1 MAKVFVD
8 LSPLRTSKNF
18 RLVFFGQL
26 ASTLG
31 DQVTVVAVAYEVFRL
46 THSSLQ
52 VGLVSLTQLIPL
64 LGVSLIGGSYID
76 TIDRRRLLVWS
87 FSASTVLGVI
97 LAGDATLRHPY
108 LWPFYVLTA
117 LSAGFSGMIKPAQSA
132 ALPQMV
138 TPSQITAALAIRQIM
153 FQLGVVIGPSI
164 AGITIALF
172 GPGAA
177 LAVDAVSFLIGM
189 VTSARLSPLP
199 PLELGPKGGIKSAM
213 AGLTYVRSSG
223 VLKGIFII
231 DLSAMVF
238 GLPRALFPA
247 LALSHFHGNAATLGY
262 LYSAVGLGALIAALT
277 SGWLAQVNRQGLGV
291 IFAVVAWGAAIAAF
305 GVAGGLALGIALLAI
320 AGYADVVS
328 AVLRNSILQTVSP
341 EDMRGRLS
349 AIQIAVVT
357 GGPRLGDLEAGL
369 VATLFTTTIS
379 VISGGALCILGAG
392 VVWKTLPSFSR
403 FVRRK

>member
-8 LSPLRTSKNF
+8 LSPLRTSRNF
-18 RLVFFGQL
+18 RLVFIGQL

-31 DQVTVVAVAYEVFRL
+31 DQVTVVAVAYEVYRL

-52 VGLVSLTQLIPL
+52 VGLVSLAQLIPL
-64 LGVSLIGGSYID
+64 LGVSLIGGSYVD
-76 TIDRRRLLVWS
+76 TLDRRRLLVWS
-87 FSASTVLGVI
+87 LFSSAVLGII
-97 LAGDATLRHPY
+97 LAGDAILPHPY
-108 LWPFYVLTA
+108 LWPFYVFTA
-117 LSAGFSGMIKPAQSA
+117 LSAGLSGLIKPAQSA

-138 TPSQITAALAIRQIM
+138 TPPQITAALAIRQIM
-153 FQLGVVIGPSI
+153 FQLGVVIGPSL
-164 AGITIALF
+164 AGITIAVF

-177 LAVDAVSFLIGM
+177 LGLDAFSFLVGM
-189 VTSARLSPLP
+189 LTSMRLSPLP
-199 PLELGPKGGIKSAM
+199 PVELGPKGGIRSAM
-213 AGLTYVRSSG
+213 AGLSYVRGSQ

-247 LALSHFHGNAATLGY
+247 LALSHFHGGAATLGY
-262 LYSAVGLGALIAALT
+262 LYSAVGLGALVAAVT
-277 SGWLAQVNRQGLGV
+277 SGWVGRVRRQGLGV
-291 IFAVVAWGAAIAAF
+291 ICAVVTWGAVIAAF
-305 GVAGGLALGIALLAI
+305 GLAGGLILGLTLLAI
-320 AGYADVVS
+320 AGYADLVS
-328 AVLRNSILQTVSP
+328 AVLRNSILQMVSP

-379 VISGGALCILGAG
+379 VISGGALCVLGAV
-392 VVWKTLPSFSR
+392 VVWRTLPRFSQ
-403 FVRRK
+403 FIRRS